1 MKIVLI
7 GYGKMG
13 KAIENIARS
22 RGHEITQIIDSKS
35 SISTLVK
42 GKSDLAIE
50 FTQPHLAVEHIQACL
65 DLELPVVVGTTAWM
79 EHLPDVQERVKTHDG
94 SLFYASNF
102 SLGVNLFNALT
113 KHLGT
118 LFSAY
123 PGYRFSMEEIHHT
136 EKLDAPSGTAITL
149 AETLLESNPNYTDW
163 TLEEGNREISA
174 NTLPIKALRVP
185 KVPGTHKI
193 MVESDIDTI
202 TMEHVAHNREGFALG
217 AVLAAEFLLDK
228 KGIFTMNDLLKINP

>member
-1 MKIVLI
+1 
-7 GYGKMG
+7 
-13 KAIENIARS
+13 
-22 RGHEITQIIDSKS
+22 
-35 SISTLVK
+35 
-42 GKSDLAIE
+42 
-50 FTQPHLAVEHIQACL
+50 
-65 DLELPVVVGTTAWM
+65 M

-149 AETLLESNPNYTDW
+149 AETLLESNPNYTAW
-163 TLEEGNREISA
+163 KKETVKSPRTPCPSKPYEFRRCLE
-174 NTLPIKALRVP
+174 PIK
-185 KVPGTHKI
+185 
-193 MVESDIDTI
+193 
-202 TMEHVAHNREGFALG
+202 
-217 AVLAAEFLLDK
+217 
-228 KGIFTMNDLLKINP
+228 